1 MSERRMRVEA
11 LIASPPTEK
20 CEIILAML
28 DELQAAHPGE
38 LLVDVYL
45 AGEQPG
51 STPTKGYQDK
61 GKFKRV
67 PSLFVNGVMVCQAE
81 VPERGELERI
91 LALELAKGPQR
102 WMD

>member
-1 MSERRMRVEA
+1 MSERRLRIEA
-11 LIASPPTEK
+11 LIASPPTAK

-28 DELQAAHPGE
+28 DELMAAHPGE

-51 STPTKGYQDK
+51 ATPTKGYQDK

-67 PSLFVNGVMVCQAE
+67 PSVFVNGVMASQAE
-81 VPERGELERI
+81 VPERGELERL
-91 LALELAKGPQR
+91 LAEELAKGPQR